1 MNGPLQWHP
10 DDAAAAAGF
19 RLRLGERRFRGRA
32 GARRG
37 GAAGSSL
44 EFFDFRDYAVGD
56 DLRHVDWRS
65 YARTEQLRVR
75 LHEEEVA
82 PYVDVVVD
90 GSRSL
95 VVTPAKER
103 AVQALLAAFVAWSQ
117 QEGCAAR
124 VLRLGGGVE
133 DPATFG
139 FDDDAPAGAPPA
151 PVVPLRRASA
161 RILLTDGLWPGDPA
175 PLLHTLLGGASQFVC
190 VQLLDPWELEPP
202 VGDALL
208 LRDVESGGRAEL
220 LLDAGT
226 VARYRERLQRLCTS
240 LRTLVVGG
248 GGSHVVVA
256 AAPLATMAAGELM
269 AAAVV
274 EPA

>member
-1 MNGPLQWHP
+1 MSTALRWHA
-10 DDAAAAAGF
+10 DDAAAAAAF

-44 EFFDFRDYAVGD
+44 EFLDFRDYTVGD
-56 DLRHVDWRS
+56 DLRHVDWRG
-65 YARTEQLRVR
+65 YARSEQLRVR
-75 LHEEEVA
+75 VHEEEVA
-82 PYVDVVVD
+82 PFVDVVVD

-103 AVQALLAAFVAWSQ
+103 AVQALLAAFVSWSQ
-117 QEGCAAR
+117 QEGCTAR

-133 DPATFG
+133 DAATFA
-139 FDDDAPAGAPPA
+139 FDDVAANGAPAG
-151 PVVPLRRASA
+151 PVVPLRRNGA
-161 RILLTDGLWPGDPA
+161 RILLTDGLWPGDPG

-190 VQLLDPWELEPP
+190 VQLLDPWELEPA
-202 VGDALL
+202 VGEALQL
-208 LRDVESGGRAEL
+208 HDCEDGTRAEL

-240 LRTLVVGG
+240 LRTLVVGA
-248 GGSHVVVA
+248 GGSHVLVQ
-256 AAPLATMAAGELM
+256 AAPLSVMASGELM